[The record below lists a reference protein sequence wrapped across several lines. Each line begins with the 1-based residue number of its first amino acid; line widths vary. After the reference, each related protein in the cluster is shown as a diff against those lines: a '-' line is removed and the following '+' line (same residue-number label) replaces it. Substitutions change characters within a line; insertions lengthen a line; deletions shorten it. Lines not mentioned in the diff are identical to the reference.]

1 MEQLKC
7 LRCGVEMEFVGREK
21 IQLGRTGWIL
31 GDLPNLVAGALE
43 TAIFTCPK
51 CGKLEFF
58 QGDLFDDEGE
68 EAGSIAK
75 TRCPSCGVSYD
86 LDYPKCP
93 RCGEANRS
101 EERRVGKEC

>member
-7 LRCGVEMEFVGREK
+7 LRCGVEMEFVGRET

-58 QGDLFDDEGE
+58 QGDFFDDEGE

-75 TRCPSCGVSYD
+75 MRCPSCGVSYD
-86 LDYPKCP
+86 LDYPKGP
-93 RCGEANRS
+93 RCGEANPNW
-101 EERRVGKEC
+101 

>member
-68 EAGSIAK
+68 EAGSIAE
-75 TRCPSCGVSYD
+75 TRCPSCGVS
-86 LDYPKCP
+86 
-93 RCGEANRS
+93 RS
-101 EERRVGKEC
+101 EERRVGKGCGEANPNW

>member
-86 LDYPKCP
+86 LDYQIG
-93 RCGEANRS
+93 RAH
-101 EERRVGKEC
+101 V

>member
-1 MEQLKC
+1 MMEKLKC

-93 RCGEANRS
+93 RCGEANPNW
-101 EERRVGKEC
+101 